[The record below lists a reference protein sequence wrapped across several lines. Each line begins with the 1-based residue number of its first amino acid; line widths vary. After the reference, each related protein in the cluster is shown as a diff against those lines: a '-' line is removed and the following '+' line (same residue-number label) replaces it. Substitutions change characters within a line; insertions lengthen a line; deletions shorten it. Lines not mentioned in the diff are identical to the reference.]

1 MMKTRAVAIA
11 IATVSLAACGS
22 DAPKPVPPPGAA
34 QAAPATVASAPANE
48 AAAVPMPATAHADPH
63 ASPTPAAT
71 NLPPGHPPLSQPSL
85 PPGHPPMGDAA
96 GGFEVAPPAKGA
108 GTGASGL
115 AWTEPAGWVSEKPSS
130 AMRKAQYKVP
140 GPGGEAECVVFYF
153 GPGQGGDA
161 MSNASRWASQFKAAA
176 GQAPMKTRELTS
188 GSTKVLMVEVVGT
201 YVGGMGSNVPG
212 ERPGYMLLGAIAQGP
227 DSNWFFKLTG
237 PEKTVQAQRAAFEAM
252 VGSLKKG
259 A

>member
-11 IATVSLAACGS
+11 IATVSLAACGG

-34 QAAPATVASAPANE
+34 QPSSTTAAPASE
-48 AAAVPMPATAHADPH
+48 AAAGA
-63 ASPTPAAT
+63 
-71 NLPPGHPPLSQPSL
+71 SL
-85 PPGHPPMGDAA
+85 PPGHPPMG
-96 GGFEVAPPAKGA
+96 GGFDVAPPAQGA
-108 GTGASGL
+108 GSGASGL
-115 AWTEPAGWVSEKPSS
+115 AWTEPKDWVSETPSS

-140 GPGGEAECVVFYF
+140 GPGGDGECVVFYF

-161 MSNASRWASQFKAAA
+161 MSNASRWASQFKTAA
-176 GQAPMKTRELTS
+176 GQAPMKTRELTT
-188 GSTKVLMVEVVGT
+188 GETKVLMVEVLGT
-201 YVGGMGSNVPG
+201 YVGGMGSNVAG